1 MTNLPK
7 KLSIVSENTLAFQE
21 ILVLRAKRAER
32 RKSIVD
38 VDRKKVQKATV

>member
-7 KLSIVSENTLAFQE
+7 KQSIVSEKTLAFQE

-38 VDRKKVQKATV
+38 VDIKKVQKATV